1 MVFNIEI
8 VPKGEE
14 YAITETVVHEGHDP
28 AAWTDADVESVL
40 KEILSAID
48 RVANPGEE
56 ERAVTLRGFSWI
68 VEPSDDQVV
77 IAIEIPSGAA
87 VAGPFDIEQQRLDE
101 MVARVIAAA
110 KSSYPGTSASV
121 H

>member
-1 MVFNIEI
+1 MVFSIEI
-8 VPKGEE
+8 VPKGQE
-14 YAITETVVHEGHDP
+14 YAVTETAVHEGRDP
-28 AAWTDADVESVL
+28 AAWTDADVAAVL
-40 KEILSAID
+40 KEILSAVD
-48 RVANPGEE
+48 RVSNPGGDD
-56 ERAVTLRGFSWI
+56 RAVTLRGFSWI

-101 MVARVIAAA
+101 MIARVIAAA
-110 KSSYPGTSASV
+110 KSSYPGTSARV

>member
-8 VPKGEE
+8 VPKGQE
-14 YAITETVVHEGHDP
+14 YAITETAVHEGRD
-28 AAWTDADVESVL
+28 ASAWTDEDVASVL

-48 RVANPGEE
+48 RVANPGGD

-101 MVARVIAAA
+101 MIERVIAAA
-110 KSSYPGTSASV
+110 RSSYPGTSARV